1 MPDEVQLRDV
11 KEDDLPI
18 FFEHQMDP
26 VATQMAA
33 FPAREREPFIK
44 HWAEILDNKTLF
56 KQTIVFNGKV
66 AGNIVSWEQAGE
78 REVGYWIG
86 KEYWGKGIGTRALAE
101 FLLLVRTRP
110 LFAHVAKLNIGS
122 FRVLEK
128 NGFTISSQDA
138 EEYIMKLR

>member
-11 KEDDLPI
+11 ITDDLPI
-18 FFEHQMDP
+18 LFEHQLDP
-26 VATQMAA
+26 VATRMAA
-33 FPAREREPFIK
+33 FPAREREPFMK
-44 HWAEILDNKTLF
+44 HWAKILDDKTLF

-78 REVGYWIG
+78 QEVGYWIG
-86 KEYWGKGIGTRALAE
+86 KEYWGKGIGTRALAD
-101 FLLLVRTRP
+101 FLRLVRTRP

-128 NGFTISSQDA
+128 NDFKTSSQDG
-138 EEYIMKLR
+138 EEYIMKLD

>member
-18 FFEHQMDP
+18 FFEHQLEP

-33 FPAREREPFIK
+33 FPAREKEPFMK
-44 HWAEILDNKTLF
+44 HWEKIMGDRTIN

-78 REVGYWIG
+78 QEVGYWIG

-138 EEYIMKLR
+138 KEYIMKLG

>member
-11 KEDDLPI
+11 ITDDLPI
-18 FFEHQMDP
+18 FFEHQLEP

-33 FPAREREPFIK
+33 FPARERDPFMK
-44 HWAEILDNKTLF
+44 HWAKILGDNTIIK
-56 KQTIVFNGKV
+56 KTIVFNGQV
-66 AGNIVSWEQAGE
+66 AGNIVSWEESGE

-86 KEYWGKGIGTRALAE
+86 KEYWGKGIGTKALAE
-101 FLLLVRTRP
+101 FLHHVRTRP

-128 NGFTISSQDA
+128 NGFMISSQDT
-138 EEYIMKLR
+138 EEYIMKLG